1 MAFLDN
7 SGDIILDAV
16 LTDEGRRRL
25 ALGDGSFRITKFALG
40 DDEIDYS
47 LYDKTPTS
55 GSGYEDTRI
64 LQLPVFEAF
73 TNNTTSLKSR
83 VLTYA
88 DSSLLYLPVVK
99 LNSTLGP
106 TATGTG
112 APLGGYYVSVDNN
125 TTSTIISASTNAAN
139 SEGYRFAQA
148 GATAD
153 QSRLI
158 FDQGLDTR
166 NLSLGY
172 LSSQGGQ
179 GGGNAQEQALYESA
193 YLIEADSRLIGV
205 TTTSD
210 LSVAQPSFID
220 DDNIATYYFALGTDA
235 PYFARQNGGRG
246 GSAEPS
252 YSIVTDVGGTRS
264 QNSAIGPTSTT
275 GRLGSRLVFGLRASL
290 NLQNSQDL
298 FNRLGGTTSITVGS
312 TSLSF
317 SFINTVIRVTGF
329 NTGYRVEVPL
339 KLLKYTS

>member
-25 ALGDGSFRITKFALG
+25 AMGDGSFRITKFALG
-40 DDEIDYS
+40 DDEIDYA
-47 LYDKTPTS
+47 LYDKTPSS

-73 TNNTTSLKSR
+73 TNNTTSIKSR

-99 LNSTLGP
+99 LNSKLGP
-106 TATGTG
+106 TATGAS
-112 APLGGYYVSVDNN
+112 APLGGYFVSVDQN
-125 TTSTIISASTNAAN
+125 TTTNILSASVNAA
-139 SEGYRFAQA
+139 SSGGYRLAQA

-153 QSRLI
+153 QSRII
-158 FDQGLDTR
+158 FDQGLDTQ
-166 NLSLGY
+166 NLALAY
-172 LSSQGGQ
+172 LAGQ
-179 GGGNAQEQALYESA
+179 GGGNQQEQALYESA
-193 YLIEADSRLIGV
+193 YLVEVDSRLIGL
-205 TTTSD
+205 TTPSD

-220 DDNIATYYFALGTDA
+220 DDSIATYYFSLGTDA
-235 PYFARQNGGRG
+235 PYFARQNQGRG
-246 GSAEPS
+246 GSAEPAFD
-252 YSIVTDVGGTRS
+252 IVRGNGGTRT
-264 QNSAIGPTSTT
+264 QNSMIGPTNTT
-275 GRLGSRLVFGLRASL
+275 GRIGSRLVFGLRSSL
-290 NLQNSQDL
+290 NLQNSNDL
-298 FNRLGGTTSITVGS
+298 FTRLGGTAAITVGA

>member
-40 DDEIDYS
+40 DDEIDYQ

-73 TNNTTSLKSR
+73 TNNTTSLRSKL
-83 VLTYA
+83 LTYA

-106 TATGTG
+106 TATGGT
-112 APLGGYYVSVDNN
+112 APLGGYYVSVDQN
-125 TTSTIISASTNAAN
+125 TTTNILSASANAAA
-139 SEGYRFAQA
+139 SGGYRFAQA

-172 LSSQGGQ
+172 LAGQ
-179 GGGNAQEQALYESA
+179 GGGNQQEQALFESA
-193 YLIEADSRLIGV
+193 YLVEVDSRLIGV
-205 TTTSD
+205 TTPSD

-220 DDNIATYYFALGTDA
+220 DDSIATYYFALGTDA
-235 PYFARQNGGRG
+235 PYFARQNDGRG
-246 GSAEPS
+246 GSAEPV
-252 YSIVTDVGGTRS
+252 YEIVTDGNGTRS
-264 QNSAIGPTSTT
+264 QNSVVGPTNTT
-275 GRLGSRLVFGLRASL
+275 GRLGSRLVFGLRSSL

-298 FNRLGGTTSITVGS
+298 FTRLGGTATITVGS
-312 TSLSF
+312 TALSF
-317 SFINTVIRVTGF
+317 SFINTVIRITGF

>member
-1 MAFLDN
+1 MGFLDN
-7 SGDIILDAV
+7 GGDIILDAV

-40 DDEIDYS
+40 DDEIDYA
-47 LYDKTPTS
+47 LYDKTPAS

-73 TNNTTSLKSR
+73 TNNTTSQKNR
-83 VLTYA
+83 VMTYA

-106 TATGTG
+106 TATGTS
-112 APLGGYYVSVDNN
+112 APLGGYFVSVDQ
-125 TTSTIISASTNAAN
+125 TTTTTILDASTSAA
-139 SEGYRFAQA
+139 SSGGYRLAQA
-148 GATAD
+148 GSTAA
-153 QSRLI
+153 QSRVI
-158 FDQGLDTR
+158 FDQGLDTQ
-166 NLSLGY
+166 NLSLNY
-172 LSSQGGQ
+172 LA
-179 GGGNAQEQALYESA
+179 GGNAQQQSLYESA
-193 YLIEADSRLIGV
+193 YLVEVDSRLIGL
-205 TTTSD
+205 TTPSD

-235 PYFARQNGGRG
+235 PYFARQNEGRG

-252 YSIVTDVGGTRS
+252 FEITRGGGGGDRT
-264 QNSAIGPTSTT
+264 QNSMIGPTNTT
-275 GRLGSRLVFGLRASL
+275 GRLGSRLVFGLRSSL

-298 FNRLGGTTSITVGS
+298 FTRLGGTATVTVGAS
-312 TSLSF
+312 PLSF
-317 SFINTVIRVTGF
+317 SFINTVIRITGF